1 MGQTQNIGKRIELIS
16 MDPHFHDISMGL
28 YLREADE
35 AMEFL
40 VHTYSFIKGARDR
53 IRNVIRGMERLGS
66 MDVTTDGLLQFS
78 CGSQHQLACKRLFLE
93 VCKLDLKKNIDI
105 WPLEILDKK
114 SGRNISVNNLGE
126 GIYQVLADGDEKGR
140 ERRVGVVVNGLMK
153 LGEMLGVEG
162 HPDQVAFDCGHSHD
176 ALVGL
181 LLVRAPNVRALV
193 REQQMI
199 AARGVLAAPSQ
210 Q

>member
-1 MGQTQNIGKRIELIS
+1 MGQTQNIGKRIELIP

-35 AMEFL
+35 ATEFL

-53 IRNVIRGMERLGS
+53 IGNVIRGMERLGS
-66 MDVTTDGLLQFS
+66 MDVTPDGLLQFS

-93 VCKLDLKKNIDI
+93 VCKLDLKKIVDI

-114 SGRNISVNNLGE
+114 SGRNIFVNNLGE

-140 ERRVGVVVNGLMK
+140 ERRVGVVINGLMK

-199 AARGVLAAPSQ
+199 SARGVLAAPSQ